1 MLRMRDWIL
10 FRGLGLGALLWSAAC
25 GSGAT
30 ANKPAADVDEG
41 GAASEGKAEAEGS
54 EDGQASDTSESSGGL
69 PTKCAGSGDVCTP
82 DRKFVDRLCKGN
94 FPSVALA
101 LFAKDMPWSRGYLRG
116 ETEAWNASGGASES
130 GKLAFDEEVL
140 ILRKRSADMGGMQV
154 SGAGGGYD
162 ALRWNGSCVTLSTE
176 EVTLDRP
183 PSPKSAKVEFRWLDN
198 SIQEALRKDAKV
210 DELVVERKKE
220 CKGAHSGDVSLKC
233 IKADAKLSDAIVQ
246 FIRQGGDV
254 GQPEKLP

>member
-1 MLRMRDWIL
+1 MLNSLLAPGLTLGCL
-10 FRGLGLGALLWSAAC
+10 FALSAC
-25 GSGAT
+25 GSSAANTPAET
-30 ANKPAADVDEG
+30 ADGESAPAA
-41 GAASEGKAEAEGS
+41 AAENEASDAEAVATTGA
-54 EDGQASDTSESSGGL
+54 DASGGL
-69 PTKCAGSGDVCTP
+69 PSKCAGSGDVCTP
-82 DRKFVDRLCKGN
+82 DRKFVERLCKGN
-94 FPSVALA
+94 FPSVALV
-101 LFAKDMPWSRGYLRG
+101 LFGKDMPWSRGYLRG

-183 PSPKSAKVEFRWLDN
+183 PSPKTAKVEYRWLDN
-198 SIQEALRKDAKV
+198 SIQEALRKDSKV
-210 DELVVERKKE
+210 DEAVIQRKKE

-233 IKADAKLSDAIVQ
+233 IKADAKLSDAIIEFV
-246 FIRQGGDV
+246 RQGGEL

>member
-1 MLRMRDWIL
+1 MLAPCGAPPL
-10 FRGLGLGALLWSAAC
+10 SGLGE
-25 GSGAT
+25 AT
-30 ANKPAADVDEG
+30 CFGEP
-41 GAASEGKAEAEGS
+41 
-54 EDGQASDTSESSGGL
+54 
-69 PTKCAGSGDVCTP
+69 
-82 DRKFVDRLCKGN
+82 KG
-94 FPSVALA
+94 
-101 LFAKDMPWSRGYLRG
+101 
-116 ETEAWNASGGASES
+116 T
-130 GKLAFDEEVL
+130 
-140 ILRKRSADMGGMQV
+140 
-154 SGAGGGYD
+154 
-162 ALRWNGSCVTLSTE
+162 TE